1 MSFLAQLQQHLGL
14 MSWPLILCSVITL
27 ALWLERSASLLWISL
42 RGEQEKRQLRSK
54 GNRYADVTI
63 TAPKSL
69 ILRGCK
75 LLVLYKDSPKAMRE
89 DLASVWLQQQR
100 RKLHSGLRVLTLVGV
115 ISPLLGLLGTVLGLM
130 EMFKSIGESGD
141 PVTPALLADG
151 LGLAMST
158 TAAGLLIALPAIAG
172 AQLFG
177 LWADRLLDKLTHEL
191 NQCNLTLEGMPLEKA
206 AAL

>member
-1 MSFLAQLQQHLGL
+1 MSLLNQLHQQLGP

-27 ALWLERSASLLWISL
+27 ALWLERTLSLLLTSI
-42 RGEQEKRQLRSK
+42 RGEQEKRHLRRHGSAYPDAEM
-54 GNRYADVTI
+54 NHS
-63 TAPKSL
+63 KSL
-69 ILRGCK
+69 TLQGCS
-75 LLVLYKDSPKAMRE
+75 LLVQHRQCDKSTRE

-100 RKLHSGLRVLTLVGV
+100 RRLHAGLRVLTLVGV
-115 ISPLLGLLGTVLGLM
+115 ISPLLGLLGTVLGLI
-130 EMFKSIGESGD
+130 EMFRSISQSQD
-141 PVTPALLADG
+141 PVTPSLLADG

-191 NQCNLTLEGMPLEKA
+191 NRCNLYLEGVALGGKA
-206 AAL
+206 

>member
-1 MSFLAQLQQHLGL
+1 MSLLTQVHQQLGL

-27 ALWLERSASLLWISL
+27 ALWLERTTALLWVSL
-42 RGEQEKRQLRSK
+42 RGEQAKKKLQQTNGS
-54 GNRYADVTI
+54 YATVND
-63 TAPKSL
+63 AQSQSL
-69 ILRGCK
+69 ILRGCS
-75 LLVLYKDSPKAMRE
+75 LLVKHQHSDKATRE
-89 DLASVWLQQQR
+89 DLAGIWLQQQR

-115 ISPLLGLLGTVLGLM
+115 ISPLLGLLGTVLGLI
-130 EMFKSIGESGD
+130 EMFKSIGLSSD

-177 LWADRLLDKLTHEL
+177 LWADRLLDKLTDEL
-191 NQCNLTLEGMPLEKA
+191 NHCNLQLEGVQLGA
-206 AAL
+206 QS

>member
-1 MSFLAQLQQHLGL
+1 MSLLNQLHQQLGL

-27 ALWLERSASLLWISL
+27 ALWLERSLALLWVSL
-42 RGEQEKRQLRSK
+42 RGEQEKRQLRRS
-54 GNRYADVTI
+54 GNAYAQADLS
-63 TAPKSL
+63 APKSL
-69 ILRGCK
+69 ILRGCN
-75 LLVLYKDSPKAMRE
+75 LLVQHQSCDKGTRE

-115 ISPLLGLLGTVLGLM
+115 ISPLLGLLGTVLGLI
-130 EMFKSIGESGD
+130 EMFKSIGESSD

-177 LWADRLLDKLTHEL
+177 LWADRLLDKLTDEL
-191 NQCNLTLEGMPLEKA
+191 NQCNLHLEGVRLGGRP
-206 AAL
+206 